1 MKLSRWIIKR
11 FVELLL
17 KRHRGTSQLLG
28 VIEALDMSMR
38 EESGERWIRQNSDS
52 SRKLVFVDVGARGAL
67 HPIARKFKEHV
78 SLTLFEPEASA
89 AETLR
94 QQTTETSLIN
104 VLSVAV
110 GARSESGTLFITRKP
125 GGSSTRRFGGA
136 MSPLIQRNHPDLS
149 RFDTV
154 ATQQVKFAP
163 LENLFTEIDILKI
176 DTQGTSFE
184 VLCGL
189 GTLRPVLIE
198 LEAEYCEIYAG
209 QKTIHEIGSLL
220 TNLGYFL
227 VENRIKSEPLR
238 PNISEYGLSVRVS
251 GDVIFV
257 PDLSVMGKSI
267 VRGRESQFQF
277 ACAAYGL
284 TEYST
289 WWLEAIR
296 THG

>member
-1 MKLSRWIIKR
+1 MKLSRWIINR
-11 FVELLL
+11 FVKVLL
-17 KRHRGTSQLLG
+17 KRHRGTSQLQG
-28 VIEALDMSMR
+28 ITEAMDLSMR
-38 EESGERWIRQNSDS
+38 EEYGERWIRQNSES
-52 SRKLVFVDVGARGAL
+52 SRKIVFVDVGARGPL
-67 HPIARKFKEHV
+67 HPIARKFGNYI

-89 AETLR
+89 AEVLR
-94 QQTTETSLIN
+94 QQTAETSSIN

-136 MSPLIQRNHPDLS
+136 MSTLIQRNHPDLS

-154 ATQQVKFAP
+154 ATQQLKIAP
-163 LENLFTEIDILKI
+163 LRDLVADIDILKI

-189 GTLRPVLIE
+189 GNLRPVLIE

-238 PNISEYGLSVRVS
+238 PNVSEYGLSVKVS
-251 GDVIFV
+251 GNIIFV
-257 PDLSVMGKSI
+257 PDLSDAGKHI
-267 VRGRESQFQF
+267 LRGRESQFQF

-284 TEYST
+284 TEYSA
-289 WWLEAIR
+289 WWLRAFR